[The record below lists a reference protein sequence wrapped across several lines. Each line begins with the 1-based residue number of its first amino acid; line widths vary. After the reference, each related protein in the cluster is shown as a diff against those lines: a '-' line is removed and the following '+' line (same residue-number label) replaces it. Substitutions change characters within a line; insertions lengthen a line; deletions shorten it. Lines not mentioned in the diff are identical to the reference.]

1 MLKNKILAG
10 AMVLIMP
17 FTMCLTG
24 CSFLSMFNTF
34 SYQYENSSEYKPG
47 DREIEDKVTKINLDY
62 IAGDVTIKAADT
74 DKVSVKETANC
85 SLKDPQKVH
94 TWVNEGTL
102 YVRFCQSL
110 KTVNFTNIKKNL
122 ELTLPA
128 SQDLEDVIIEMSSG
142 DLIFDGLTTGGFK
155 VKSSSGDVR
164 ADLSGKNIDIK
175 SSSGKIFFTQKGDS
189 EEINLKA
196 SSGTI
201 DIKQTGTCRSMT
213 VNSSSGS
220 VTGDVDKISK
230 MDIHVRSGKINI
242 SANNIEDLTSKASS
256 GHCNFEFQTAP
267 KTSDINVSSGGIS
280 VSMPEDS
287 DVKVEVKIS
296 SGKFNSDIPFTKD
309 GKIYT
314 SGSGANTMKLHSS
327 SGDVDIRKI

>member
-10 AMVLIMP
+10 AMALIMP
-17 FTMCLTG
+17 ITMCLTG
-24 CSFLSMFNTF
+24 CSFVSMFNTM
-34 SYQYENSSEYKPG
+34 SYQYDNALEYKAG
-47 DREIEDKVTKINLDY
+47 DREISEKVTKINLDY
-62 IAGDVTIKAADT
+62 VAGDVTIKGNDG
-74 DKVSVKETANC
+74 DKVGVKENANI

-102 YVRFCQSL
+102 YVRFCQST
-110 KTVNFTNIKKNL
+110 KKINFTNVKKSL

-142 DLIFDGLTTGGFK
+142 DLVFDNLATGGFK
-155 VKSSSGDVR
+155 VKSSSGDVK
-164 ADLSGKNIDIK
+164 ADLSGKNVDIK
-175 SSSGKIFFTQKGDS
+175 SSSGKIFFTQNGDS
-189 EEINLKA
+189 EAINLKA

-201 DIKQTGTCRSMT
+201 DIKQSGTCNSLT

-220 VTGDVDKISK
+220 VTADLDKVSK
-230 MDIHVRSGKINI
+230 MDVHVSSGKINVN
-242 SANNIEDLTSKASS
+242 ANNIEELKSKASS
-256 GHCNFEFQTAP
+256 GHCDFKFQTAP
-267 KTSDINVSSGGIS
+267 KTSDIDVSSGGIS

-287 DVKVEVKIS
+287 DVAIEVKIS

-309 GKIYT
+309 GKTYT
-314 SGSGANTMKLHSS
+314 AGSGANTMKLHSS

>member
-1 MLKNKILAG
+1 MLKNKIMAG
-10 AMVLIMP
+10 AMALIMP
-17 FTMCLTG
+17 ITMCLTG
-24 CSFLSMFNTF
+24 CSYLSMFNTF
-34 SYQYENSSEYKPG
+34 AYQYDNALEYKAG
-47 DREIEDKVTKINLDY
+47 DRDIEDKVTKINLDY
-62 IAGDVTIKAADT
+62 IAGDVTIKANDT
-74 DKVSVKETANC
+74 DKVSVKETANI

-94 TWVNEGTL
+94 TWVNDGTL
-102 YVRFCQSL
+102 YVRFCQST
-110 KTVNFTNIKKNL
+110 KKINFTNIKKSL

-128 SQDLEDVIIEMSSG
+128 SQELDDVIIEMSSG
-142 DLIFDGLTTGGFK
+142 DLVFDGLTTDGFK

-175 SSSGKIFFTQKGDS
+175 SSSGKIFFSQKGDS
-189 EEINLKA
+189 EAINLKA

-201 DIKQTGTCRSMT
+201 DINQSGTCASMT

-230 MDIHVRSGKINI
+230 MDIHVSSGKINI
-242 SANNIEDLTSKASS
+242 AANNIEDLTSKASS
-256 GHCNFEFQTAP
+256 GHCDFKFQTAP
-267 KTSDINVSSGGIS
+267 KTSEIDVSSGGIS

-309 GKIYT
+309 GKTYT
-314 SGSGANTMKLHSS
+314 AGNGSSTMKLHSS